1 MKKLFAV
8 LMCVVLL
15 AGLATGCGDSGSSDN
30 EIVIAVADEFN
41 CIDPMETT
49 AETNQIVQDCT
60 HDLLTDTN
68 LDTMQNEGEL
78 VDTWEMID
86 LKTWKFTLKDNV
98 TFHDGTIL
106 NVDDVIFT
114 FDRAADHATTS
125 SYAAK
130 IEEIEKVDDLTFICH
145 LVNGDVDFN
154 YTFAANSLAVLSKEA
169 FETMDEEEAVK
180 IGTGPW
186 MYEDFVAGDYV
197 SLVPFEGS
205 TLYEVPTVDRL
216 VFKMIPEAATRMIAL
231 ENGEV
236 DLIMSPATTD
246 YTRLEET
253 DGLQL
258 ITETGRTQHFICFNL
273 QNPDSIVTDPT
284 FRLAVACG
292 IDKDEMIQVA
302 WDGWAIKSTSMMC
315 RDMEFYTD
323 LEGIAYDPE
332 KAAQLFEECG
342 AVGKTIS
349 LVTSDADHRVK
360 LAENFQAQMKEYG
373 IDIAVEY
380 MQNAALTELNTGD
393 HTTSGVEISIAS
405 WTPGKNADY
414 MFRNPIHSTGG
425 RNYAGVNDPEID
437 ALIDAAA
444 AETDEAKRQEMY
456 TELQE
461 IITYD
466 VIAWVPIAQH
476 TIVAGAAEGIEGAK
490 LHPGLVHQF
499 KEIHYATA
507 E

>member
-1 MKKLFAV
+1 MKKLFS
-8 LMCVVLL
+8 VLL
-15 AGLATGCGDSGSSDN
+15 CVALIAGLATGCGGGAPAEDVN
-30 EIVIAVADEFN
+30 EIVIAIGDEFN

-49 AETNQIVQDCT
+49 AESNQIVQDCT

-68 LDTMQNEGEL
+68 LETMQNEGEL

-114 FDRAADHATTS
+114 FERAAQHATTS

-130 IEEIEKVDDLTFICH
+130 IESIEKIDDLTFIAH

-169 FETMDEEEAVK
+169 FETMPEEEAIK

-186 MYEDFVAGDYV
+186 MYEEFVAGDYV

-205 TLYEVPTVDRL
+205 TLYPVPAADRL

-236 DLIMSPATTD
+236 DLIMSPAATD
-246 YTRLEET
+246 YARLQEAE
-253 DGLQL
+253 DLEF
-258 ITETGRTQHFICFNL
+258 ITETGRTQHFVGFNM

-284 FRLAVACG
+284 FRLAMAHA

-302 WDGWAIKSTSMMC
+302 WDGYAIKSTSMMC
-315 RDMEFYTD
+315 RDVEFYTD
-323 LEGIAYDPE
+323 LEGIPYDPE
-332 KAAQLFEECG
+332 KAKALFEECG
-342 AVGKTIS
+342 AVGQTIS

-360 LAENFQAQMKEYG
+360 MAENLQAQMKEYG
-373 IDIAVEY
+373 IDLTVEY
-380 MQNAALTELNTGD
+380 MQNAALTELNCGD
-393 HTTSGVEISIAS
+393 HTTSGVEIFIAS
-405 WTPGKNADY
+405 WTPGKNGDY
-414 MFRNPIHSTGG
+414 MFRNTLHSAGG
-425 RNYAGVNDPEID
+425 RNYPGLVDADID
-437 ALIDAAA
+437 AKIDAAA
-444 AETDEAKRQEMY
+444 AEMDKAVRQEMY

-466 VIAWVPIAQH
+466 VICWIPIAQH
-476 TIVAGAAEGIEGAK
+476 TIVAGAKAGIEGAK

-499 KEIHYATA
+499 KEIHYA